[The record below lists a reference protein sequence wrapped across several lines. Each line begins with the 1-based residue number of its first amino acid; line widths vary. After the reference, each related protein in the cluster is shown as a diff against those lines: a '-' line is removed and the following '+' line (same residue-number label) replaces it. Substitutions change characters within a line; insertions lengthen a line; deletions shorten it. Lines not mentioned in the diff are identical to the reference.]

1 MIITREGRRS
11 YPCKTYR
18 EARHRNYRQQPPY
31 HQTRYNPDKP
41 PNANGCPRPEPSHD
55 PHPNTSGNAS

>member
-11 YPCKTYR
+11 YPCKTYT
-18 EARHRNYRQQPPY
+18 EERHQKYRQQPPY
-31 HQTRYNPDKP
+31 HQTRCNRSKP
-41 PNANGCPRPEPSHD
+41 PNANGCHHPAPSHD